1 MTANPERPVAV
12 VTGASGG
19 IGRATVRAL
28 ASRGYDVGLI
38 ARGRA
43 GLQAAAADVAE
54 RGGRACAVPTDVADA
69 DAVETAAAR
78 IESELGPI
86 DVWVNNAMTTVFST
100 IADLEADEIR
110 RATEVTYLG
119 AVYGAMAALRRM
131 RARDHGTVV
140 FVGSA
145 LAFRGIPLQAA
156 YCASKF
162 AMRGFYDSLRT
173 ELLYEQSHVRTTI
186 VHMPAV
192 NTTQFGWCRAKVD
205 KFPQPVPPIYEPE
218 LCAAAIADAIVTAP
232 RQKILGSWNWLV
244 VQMAKIMPGVGD
256 HFMARSGVGGQ
267 LTGIDIDP
275 DRPDDLFG
283 PVDAEVDHGAHG
295 IFGDRSQGVATP
307 AFLRGLPHQA
317 ALFASSALAR
327 SVEAFRR
334 RAGSGFDRS
343 SRPVA
348 QGRSAGT

>member
-1 MTANPERPVAV
+1 MTTNTRPVAV
-12 VTGASGG
+12 VTGATGG
-19 IGRATVRAL
+19 IGRATVCEL

-38 ARGRA
+38 ARGEA
-43 GLQAAAADVAE
+43 GLQAAAAEVAE

-69 DAVETAAAR
+69 QAVEDAAAH
-78 IESELGPI
+78 IESELGSI
-86 DVWVNNAMTTVFST
+86 DVWVNNAMTTVFAT
-100 IADLEADEIR
+100 IVDLEADEIR

-119 AVYGAMAALRRM
+119 AVYGTLAALRRM
-131 RARDHGTVV
+131 RPRDHGTVV

-173 ELLYEQSHVRTTI
+173 ELLHERSGVRTTI

-192 NTTQFGWCRAKVD
+192 NTTQFGWCRAKVR
-205 KFPQPVPPIYEPE
+205 KFPQPVAPIYQPE
-218 LCAAAIADAIVTAP
+218 LCAAAIADAIVTGP

-256 HFMARSGVGGQ
+256 HFMARAGVGGQ
-267 LTGIDIDP
+267 LTDIDIDL

-295 IFGDRSQGVATP
+295 IFGARSQGVATP
-307 AFLRGLPHQA
+307 EFLRGLPHQA
-317 ALFASSALAR
+317 TLFASSALAR
-327 SVEAFRR
+327 RAEASRHRPLFGLGSSSRR
-334 RAGSGFDRS
+334 ITQGRS
-343 SRPVA
+343 SR
-348 QGRSAGT
+348 R